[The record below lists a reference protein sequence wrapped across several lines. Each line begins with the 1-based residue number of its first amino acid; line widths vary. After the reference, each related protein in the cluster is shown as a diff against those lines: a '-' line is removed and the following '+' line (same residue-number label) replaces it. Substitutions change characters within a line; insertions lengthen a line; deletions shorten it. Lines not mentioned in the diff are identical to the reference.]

1 MVKNKLLF
9 CGALLGLAS
18 VIMGALGDHA
28 LDLNAS
34 ESESLATAIRYNMIY
49 AVLITVLSFLS
60 EEHKFIRLPTIIFTV
75 GTFLFSFSIYTAMV
89 TNIGELTFLT
99 PIGGVTLMIGWISL
113 MSLSLSF
120 HQNK

>member
-1 MVKNKLLF
+1 
-9 CGALLGLAS
+9 
-18 VIMGALGDHA
+18 
-28 LDLNAS
+28 
-34 ESESLATAIRYNMIY
+34 
-49 AVLITVLSFLS
+49 
-60 EEHKFIRLPTIIFTV
+60 PTIIFTV